1 MIFAFFEFFVFK
13 KNKFCFLKIIF
24 FALFISTVQVGFFS
38 LFTFH
43 FSLFTFHFSFFI
55 FKAAAPNQ

>member
-24 FALFISTVQVGFFS
+24 FALFISTVQVEK
-38 LFTFH
+38 
-43 FSLFTFHFSFFI
+43 I
-55 FKAAAPNQ
+55 YK